1 MLQQLPDLSM
11 GPWDLATA
19 ATRNTESYSSR
30 HFTAEHRILNFSSE
44 GDCFL
49 GDIIDSI

>member
-1 MLQQLPDLSM
+1 MLQQLTDLSM

-19 ATRNTESYSSR
+19 ATRNTESYSR
-30 HFTAEHRILNFSSE
+30 LSSVD
-44 GDCFL
+44 DCFL